1 MADVV
6 ESKEQVLIRFRD
18 KELRGCTIKKLWL
31 QGISL
36 VGADLSDV
44 TFGDCSIAE
53 VDLAGAQLHRSK
65 VLRTGAR
72 STYMTS
78 ATLVRASFSDCNLT
92 ELCLEKAH
100 CEGVEFNRCDMDNL
114 RADRSYFGN
123 CTLFPT
129 RAYGIKFRGATLIK
143 LKVSVENGSPELIR
157 AQLSDATVID
167 CELAQTN
174 LLRADLRRALL
185 VKCNLHRA
193 LLRDAVVDQCTLVQC
208 VTMGAELP
216 TALVGGSALHQPL
229 G

>member
-44 TFGDCSIAE
+44 TFEDCSLDE
-53 VDLAGAQLHRSK
+53 VNLTGAQLHRTK
-65 VLRTGAR
+65 FLRTSAR
-72 STYMTS
+72 STNMTS

-123 CTLFPT
+123 CTLFPN

-167 CELAQTN
+167 CSWPRPTCCAPTSGGPCWSNVTSIEHCSATQWSIN
-174 LLRADLRRALL
+174 APWCSASRWARSCRLLSSEDRPSTSR
-185 VKCNLHRA
+185 
-193 LLRDAVVDQCTLVQC
+193 
-208 VTMGAELP
+208 
-216 TALVGGSALHQPL
+216 
-229 G
+229 